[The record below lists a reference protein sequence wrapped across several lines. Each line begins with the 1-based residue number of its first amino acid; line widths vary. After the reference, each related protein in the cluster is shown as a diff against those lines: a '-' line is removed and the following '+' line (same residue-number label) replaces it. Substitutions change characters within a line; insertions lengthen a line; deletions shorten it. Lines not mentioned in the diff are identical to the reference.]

1 MRVVNGRSSHRI
13 HLPWLLLVLVAQPLS
28 AAKIYQYTNSAGET
42 VFTDERVE
50 GATVHEVE
58 DAPVI
63 PMKPVD
69 VPEPPEDE
77 SSSKEAAE
85 PRMDTSGQSGQSE
98 PADGANEQAQG
109 RDGSGSRAAEDDGAS
124 SGYQHL
130 AIVEPADGEVASRL
144 QGSISVELV
153 IQPDLRGGDRIRIL
167 VDGEPRVRDS
177 TGRRHLINGLAPG
190 KHELVAQIHRDDE
203 VVKESPPVRFQLMV
217 NSQ

>member
-1 MRVVNGRSSHRI
+1 
-13 HLPWLLLVLVAQPLS
+13 
-28 AAKIYQYTNSAGET
+28 
-42 VFTDERVE
+42 
-50 GATVHEVE
+50 
-58 DAPVI
+58 
-63 PMKPVD
+63 
-69 VPEPPEDE
+69 
-77 SSSKEAAE
+77 
-85 PRMDTSGQSGQSE
+85 
-98 PADGANEQAQG
+98 
-109 RDGSGSRAAEDDGAS
+109 
-124 SGYQHL
+124 GYQHL